1 MPIHSDFISDI
12 LARFEGVMREGY
24 VPCQRKNFFGRG
36 NAADFGSPL
45 GASGVTIGAGLDL
58 GQQDDASLERMGLA
72 GELRTLFRPYIGKKR
87 VAAMRA
93 LAAAP
98 LSISE
103 EQCAALNR
111 AVHADYIRRAA
122 ALYDRHAEQPFA
134 AIPPQAQAVLTSLF
148 YQLGSPFPSG
158 GHPGYPTVFAH
169 LCRADW
175 QAAVHELR
183 TGFRRYAS
191 RRRREG
197 DILAEV
203 L

>member
-12 LARFEGVMREGY
+12 LARFEGVMCSGY
-24 VPCQRKNFFGRG
+24 VPCQRKNFYGYG
-36 NAADFGSPL
+36 NAADFGTPL

-58 GQQDDASLERMGLA
+58 GQQDAAALERMGLA
-72 GELRTLFRPYIGKKR
+72 SELRTLFRPYLGKKR
-87 VAAMRA
+87 VAAMQA

-103 EQCAALNR
+103 EQCIALNR

-134 AIPPQAQAVLTSLF
+134 DIPAQAQAVLVSLF

-158 GHPGYPTVFAH
+158 SHPGYPTVFDH
-169 LCRADW
+169 LCHARW
-175 QAAVHELR
+175 QAAVQELR

-191 RRRREG
+191 RRKQEG

>member
-1 MPIHSDFISDI
+1 MPIHSDYISDI
-12 LARFEGVMREGY
+12 LARFEGVMRNGY
-24 VPCQRKNFFGRG
+24 VPCRKKNFFGHG
-36 NAADFGSPL
+36 NAADFGDPL

-58 GQQDDASLERMGLA
+58 GQQDAAALERMGLPA
-72 GELRTLFRPYIGKKR
+72 DLRRLFAPYLGKKR
-87 VAAMRA
+87 VAAMQA

-98 LSISE
+98 LAVSE
-103 EQCAALNR
+103 KQCEAVNR

-122 ALYDRHAEQPFA
+122 ALHDRHAERPFA
-134 AIPPQAQAVLTSLF
+134 DIPAQAQAVLVSLF
-148 YQLGSPFPSG
+148 YQLGSPFPAD
-158 GHPGYPTVFAH
+158 GHPGYPTVFGF

-191 RRRREG
+191 RRRQEA